1 MAGRIISM
9 REELKRSLEAVQAPG
24 SWDFITQQIGMF
36 SYTGLTKVCRP
47 IPDRLAYE
55 VSLNRLFAQHRTH
68 LLGSAAGPG
77 AASD

>member
-47 IPDRLAYE
+47 TPDRLPP
-55 VSLNRLFAQHRTH
+55 S
-68 LLGSAAGPG
+68 
-77 AASD
+77 

>member
-36 SYTGLTKVCRP
+36 SYTGLTKVCLGA
-47 IPDRLAYE
+47 DRLAYE
-55 VSLNRLFAQHRTH
+55 VSLTRLFAQH
-68 LLGSAAGPG
+68 
-77 AASD
+77 